1 MTVFRSKSDYIEILE
16 TTKSERHCI
25 VAGPSL
31 HYKGIIG
38 LTLGSYQV

>member
-1 MTVFRSKSDYIEILE
+1 MTMKYLRLQKAKDNVL
-16 TTKSERHCI
+16 
-25 VAGPSL
+25 GPSL